1 MAQELVSVGKI
12 TGTHGVQGEVKILP
26 LTDFP
31 ERFRPGTRLILV
43 PEGGEGRAFPV
54 TVTRSRPGKGGL
66 ILKLA
71 EINDRDQAAAVRGAI
86 LKVEPWAVEPLP
98 EGHYYIYQLIGCRV
112 YTQAGDYLGTL
123 TDVLTTGANDV
134 YVVREH
140 DAGNAREV
148 LIPALKEV
156 VRQIDLNTREICVAL
171 PPGLL
176 D

>member
-1 MAQELVSVGKI
+1 MTQELVSVGKI
-12 TGTHGVQGEVKILP
+12 TGTHGIKGEVKILP

-31 ERFRPGTRLILV
+31 ERFRPGTRLILI
-43 PEGGEGRAFPV
+43 PEGEEGRAFPV
-54 TVTRSRPGKGGL
+54 TVIRSRFGKGGL

-71 EINDRDQAAAVRGAI
+71 EINDHDQATAVRGAT

-98 EGHYYIYQLIGCRV
+98 EGHYYIYQLVGCRV
-112 YTQAGDYLGTL
+112 YDLDGEYLGIL
-123 TDVLTTGANDV
+123 TDVLATGANDV
-134 YVVREH
+134 YVVRDN
-140 DAGNAREV
+140 DAGEV

-156 VRQIDLNTREICVAL
+156 VRQIDLNTREIRVAL